1 MSGGRLRALMLKE
14 FRQMI
19 RDRRYMIALVVAP
32 VLELLVFGFVLSA
45 TVTHLPLG
53 VVDQSATPQS
63 RELIADLTESRS
75 FRLAGYYDS
84 TGALGDAIQRG
95 ALDAGLVIP
104 YEYARDLASHKPVAV
119 QVILNATNANTAAI
133 AQGYAEGVLQAYD
146 AQRASVALP
155 RGVALAPDYLY
166 NPGLVGSW
174 FIVSGILGLL
184 LILVGTLFSSQMIV
198 KERAAGTIEQLLM
211 SPASATE
218 IIVAKV
224 TPLFGALFAMGLI
237 AVAMMRW
244 IFGLPF
250 NGSLLLFL
258 AGAALC
264 MFSGIGLG
272 MFVAT
277 IVRSARQAQLF
288 VFFLNPPLATLSGA
302 FTPVEA
308 MPRWLQPVTVLN
320 PINHFAVIARGT
332 LVKGSGIDVLWP
344 NFLALLTFTVVLLSL
359 SVWRYR
365 AQL

>member
-1 MSGGRLRALMLKE
+1 MLKE
-14 FRQMI
+14 CRQML

-45 TVTHLPLG
+45 RVTDLPLG
-53 VVDQSATPQS
+53 VVDQSATPES
-63 RELIADLTESRS
+63 RELIADLTGSRS
-75 FRLAGYYDS
+75 FRLAGYYGS
-84 TGALGDAIQRG
+84 ANALGDALERG
-95 ALDAGLVIP
+95 SLDAGIVIP
-104 YEYARDLASHKPVAV
+104 YAYERDLIRGRATTV
-119 QVILNATNANTAAI
+119 QLLLNATNANTAAI
-133 AQGYAEGVLQAYD
+133 AQGYAQGVLQAYN
-146 AQRASVALP
+146 AQIVQSGP
-155 RGVALAPDYLY
+155 QHGVELDPDYLY

-218 IIVAKV
+218 IIVAKIA
-224 TPLFGALFAMGLI
+224 PLFASLFVMGLI
-237 AVAMMRW
+237 AVAMLRW
-244 IFGLPF
+244 VFGLPF
-250 NGSLLLFL
+250 NGSLAVFL

-264 MFSGIGLG
+264 MFSGIGIG

-277 IVRSARQAQLF
+277 VVHSARQAQLF

-302 FTPVEA
+302 FTPIEA
-308 MPRWLQPVTVLN
+308 MPHWLQPVTVLN

-332 LVKGSGIDVLWP
+332 LIKGSGLDVLWP
-344 NFLALLTFTVVLLSL
+344 NFLALAIFTAALLGL
-359 SVWRYR
+359 SIWRYR